1 MRTTSGNR
9 FSQLTTKLGSIYQ
22 NFGILPLVFLLAVGM
37 TACDPEDDQV
47 VLPEN
52 QAPVI
57 QRILPSINN
66 QLLARNES
74 IQLSFRIAD
83 QEKLAKFTLSLQ
95 VVNPQNTVLSDSVV
109 LQEGTSGT
117 IQTVNYSSSLSA
129 YPEFSHLI
137 YTATVTDSENLTAST
152 TYELD
157 ILSDSR
163 EEPLYKI
170 FDIGIKNLYQEN
182 QDSSFIMNLTTQR
195 VWNDYDGNL
204 LDMDIAVVNGGGE
217 SYTPQLISPA
227 ADESGERRV
236 FIKATSDTLNYE
248 NVTHEVLFRAFSAY
262 SGQELTKVPVEKDVL
277 ILVRLTRAPAPQFAI
292 LKIEDVLDETGTSN
306 DRMVFSY
313 KVTSP

>member
-9 FSQLTTKLGSIYQ
+9 FSQLKTKLGSIYQ
-22 NFGILPLVFLLAVGM
+22 NFGIFPLVILLAVGM
-37 TACDPEDDQV
+37 SACDPEDDQV

-66 QLLARNES
+66 QLLPQNES

-83 QEKLAKFTLSLQ
+83 QEKLALFKLSLQ
-95 VVNPQNTVLSDSVV
+95 VLSPQNTILSDQVV
-109 LQEGTSGT
+109 MEEQVSGT
-117 IQTVNYSSSLSA
+117 IQTVNFNTALSA
-129 YPEFSHLI
+129 YPQFSHLT

-163 EEPLYKI
+163 EEPLFKI
-170 FDIGIKNLYQEN
+170 FSIGSKNLYQEN

-195 VWNDYDGNL
+195 RWNGYDGNL
-204 LDMDIAVVNGGGE
+204 LDMDIAVVNEEGE

-227 ADESGERRV
+227 ADESGETRV

-262 SGQELTKVPVEKDVL
+262 SGQVLTKVPVEKDAL

-292 LKIEDVLDETGTSN
+292 LKMENILDEAGTSN
-306 DRMVFSY
+306 DRITFSY